1 MSEQEKQKQEKVVL
15 DTIRDV
21 FLAGIGALALTKEE
35 LEAIAKQLVEK
46 GEIAE
51 RDARKLIEDVWE
63 KRKKRSDEW
72 EEKVMSVVEARIE
85 KVLDRLEIPRRGDI
99 EALHD
104 RIARLE
110 ARLDELAKRSGE
122 EEAAG

>member
-1 MSEQEKQKQEKVVL
+1 MSEQEERKQEKVIL

-35 LEAIAKQLVEK
+35 LEAIARQLVEK

-51 RDARKLIEDVWE
+51 RDARKLVEDVWE
-63 KRKKRSDEW
+63 KRKKRSEEW
-72 EEKVMSVVEARIE
+72 EDRVVRVVEERVE
-85 KVLDRLEIPRRGDI
+85 KVLDRLDIPRRKDL
-99 EALHD
+99 EALHE

-110 ARLDELAKRSGE
+110 EKVDTLSKRTGE

>member
-1 MSEQEKQKQEKVVL
+1 MNEQEKQKQEKVVL

-21 FLAGIGALALTKEE
+21 FLAGIGALALTREE
-35 LEAIAKQLVEK
+35 LEAVAKQLVEK

-51 RDARKLIEDVWE
+51 RDARKLIEEVWE
-63 KRKKRSDEW
+63 KRKKRSEEW
-72 EEKVMSVVEARIE
+72 EDKMVSIVEERVEKI
-85 KVLDRLEIPRRGDI
+85 LDRLDIPRRKDI
-99 EALHD
+99 DALHE

-110 ARLDELAKRSGE
+110 SRLDEMAKRAGE

>member
-1 MSEQEKQKQEKVVL
+1 MSEQEERKQEKVIL

-35 LEAIAKQLVEK
+35 LEAIARQLVEK

-51 RDARKLIEDVWE
+51 RDARKLVEDVWE
-63 KRKKRSDEW
+63 KRKKRSEEW
-72 EEKVMSVVEARIE
+72 EDRVVRVVEERVE
-85 KVLDRLEIPRRGDI
+85 KVLDRLDIPRRKDL
-99 EALHD
+99 EVLHE

-110 ARLDELAKRSGE
+110 EKVDTLSKRTGE